1 MHLCDSGLDVVIV
14 CLAANEQQ
22 KNDTLKSDQWLQHPA
37 SNHIQMWLGC
47 AKASP
52 ITEINLDTTKK
63 MFCYGILS
71 FPAIMETNLY
81 HNC

>member
-1 MHLCDSGLDVVIV
+1 MHLCDSGLDVVVV

-37 SNHIQMWLGC
+37 SNHIQMC

-52 ITEINLDTTKK
+52 ITEISLDTPKK
-63 MFCYGILS
+63 LICYGSLS
-71 FPAIMETNLY
+71 FPAIMETRRLQMTK
-81 HNC
+81 